1 MCRHEALQTNQSGEP
16 PGLDQARYGVA
27 EAGSRD
33 TRYPQIFDPEARTVT
48 TLTRRDSAFRGYH
61 NTAGLLKDGS
71 ILLGGGFEYHGDVGC
86 ENPTLRRLY
95 PGYLSAAKGKRPVVT
110 KVTAGGKVVM
120 GGQQRGEPS
129 AEVTPSKQGETA
141 LSIEYTGPKLHPTHG
156 AALLAAQAFTH
167 SYGQNQRYVPLRVAA
182 GGSDKP
188 GVVQVFLPKVPVVL
202 PGQYFL
208 FLVSEQGK
216 PSVGVHFH
224 VGLAA
229 RGKGRGAPKSP
240 GNKGK
245 ATTPLQPGSA
255 AAMGGGGSRAGSG
268 VGNGDGSPSM
278 HRFPVNGGPN
288 QKRLAL
294 ADCIRQP
301 AAFFKNPARLLDLG
315 LHRCELHWTD
325 DTIKYL
331 VSKLAVGI
339 S

>member
-1 MCRHEALQTNQSGEP
+1 MSALDPGKREYTRMFVLPKPVEKDGLLRQVLGMGKEGRAVLINTDDGTPMSKRVFFPKNGHRPTSMHDNGWGSDQSTALPLLLKDGASLMVMGGCGGCNDGTQQRIHVYNVAKDTWWSVDTGIPRLVPSSVLLPDGNVLLVSGEP

-95 PGYLSAAKGKRPVVT
+95 PGYLGAAKGKRPVVT

-141 LSIEYTGPKLHPTHG
+141 LTIEYTGPKLHPTRG

-167 SYGQNQRYVPLRVAA
+167 SYG
-182 GGSDKP
+182 
-188 GVVQVFLPKVPVVL
+188 
-202 PGQYFL
+202 
-208 FLVSEQGK
+208 
-216 PSVGVHFH
+216 
-224 VGLAA
+224 
-229 RGKGRGAPKSP
+229 
-240 GNKGK
+240 
-245 ATTPLQPGSA
+245 
-255 AAMGGGGSRAGSG
+255 
-268 VGNGDGSPSM
+268 
-278 HRFPVNGGPN
+278 
-288 QKRLAL
+288 
-294 ADCIRQP
+294 
-301 AAFFKNPARLLDLG
+301 
-315 LHRCELHWTD
+315 
-325 DTIKYL
+325 
-331 VSKLAVGI
+331 
-339 S
+339 